1 MIELRR
7 VDWRLGLRPEVGG
20 AIASL
25 SRGGVDIL
33 RPMPEA
39 STHVLDAACFP
50 LTPYA
55 NRIAGGTFM
64 FEGREITLPV
74 LPAFAPHALHGDG
87 WLSAWEVE
95 ARSEASVT
103 LLHRHEA
110 GAWPWG
116 YEARQVFTL
125 GDDDLTVVLSMTN
138 LSDQPMPAG
147 LGLHP
152 YFPVTD
158 KTRLRLDAAQVWGGG
173 TDEVPTTLLDAS
185 ALQDWSWGPR
195 VVEAPFVDNC
205 YVGGGPV
212 VLAEPGRTT
221 TVTASDNAGWRHVY
235 APGGS
240 DFCCIE
246 PVTHRPNAAHAPEGE
261 ASGWTVLPP
270 GASMTM
276 WMEVSVQLP

>member
-7 VDWRLGLRPEVGG
+7 GDWRLGLRPEIGG

-39 STHVLDAACFP
+39 STQVLDAACFP

-55 NRIAGGTFM
+55 NRIAGGSFV
-64 FEGREITLPV
+64 FEGRRIALPV

-87 WLSAWEVE
+87 WLSAWMVE
-95 ARSEASVT
+95 ARDETSLT
-103 LLHRHEA
+103 LAHRHA
-110 GAWPWG
+110 PDQWPWA
-116 YEARQVFTL
+116 YEARQVF
-125 GDDDLTVVLSMTN
+125 DLTGEGLKVTLSMTN
-138 LSDQPMPAG
+138 LSAGPMPAG

-152 YFPVTD
+152 YFPVSD

-173 TDEVPTTLLDAS
+173 EDEVPTTLLEAS
-185 ALQDWSWGPR
+185 AVQDWSWGPR
-195 VVEAPFVDNC
+195 VAEAPFVDNC
-205 YVGGGPV
+205 YVGGGAV

-235 APGGS
+235 VPGA

-246 PVTHRPNAAHAPEGE
+246 PVTHRPDAAHAPGGE

-270 GASMTM
+270 GGTMSMR
-276 WMEVSVQLP
+276 MEVSVRG